1 MTTAGFPHSDTLGS
15 QPGCRLPEDYR
26 RLQRPSS
33 APGTKTSTVCPYK
46 LDTRHYMQF
55 SAENRRCSRPLCSSQ
70 DTDGTMPQGPP
81 SGRPVRR
88 PFESAPSKAA
98 ASSGPNSV
106 LDPPGDHAPS
116 FRSPARGSVLTGRL
130 HAQADRIAS
139 APLES
144 MDAQVNV
151 CHLRAPVLLRK
162 EVIQPHLPVRLP
174 CYDFVPIADPTFD
187 SSLPYGLGRRLRV
200 LPTFVT

>member
-46 LDTRHYMQF
+46 LDTRHYMLN

-88 PFESAPSKAA
+88 PFESAPPQAA

-106 LDPPGDHAPS
+106 LTRPGD
-116 FRSPARGSVLTGRL
+116 
-130 HAQADRIAS
+130 Q
-139 APLES
+139 
-144 MDAQVNV
+144 
-151 CHLRAPVLLRK
+151 APVP
-162 EVIQPHLPVRLP
+162 QPPE
-174 CYDFVPIADPTFD
+174 
-187 SSLPYGLGRRLRV
+187 GRAY
-200 LPTFVT
+200 

>member
-46 LDTRHYMQF
+46 LDTRHYMLN

-81 SGRPVRR
+81 TGRPVRR
-88 PFESAPSKAA
+88 PFESAPTE
-98 ASSGPNSV
+98 SGCFLRTQQCARSPS
-106 LDPPGDHAPS
+106 PRRPS
-116 FRSPARGSVLTGRL
+116 FRSPPRGERTNRVASESKPNSQCSTRKHGRPGERMPPEG
-130 HAQADRIAS
+130 AG
-139 APLES
+139 AP
-144 MDAQVNV
+144 
-151 CHLRAPVLLRK
+151 
-162 EVIQPHLPVRLP
+162 
-174 CYDFVPIADPTFD
+174 
-187 SSLPYGLGRRLRV
+187 
-200 LPTFVT
+200 

>member
-1 MTTAGFPHSDTLGS
+1 MTTAGFPHSETLGS

-46 LDTRHYMQF
+46 LDTRHYMQN

-88 PFESAPSKAA
+88 PYESAPWKSGCLLRTQQCAHPARRSVRSFRPVAEAGDVLTA
-98 ASSGPNSV
+98 ASRASRMNSQCSTRKHGRPGERM
-106 LDPPGDHAPS
+106 PPEGAGAP
-116 FRSPARGSVLTGRL
+116 
-130 HAQADRIAS
+130 
-139 APLES
+139 
-144 MDAQVNV
+144 
-151 CHLRAPVLLRK
+151 
-162 EVIQPHLPVRLP
+162 
-174 CYDFVPIADPTFD
+174 
-187 SSLPYGLGRRLRV
+187 
-200 LPTFVT
+200 